1 MARDAL
7 RAFLVEPAEVAPPP
21 PPPPPPPAA
30 AIRTPPK
37 PIAPPAP
44 IVEDTK
50 LVAPIEVPEQIAP
63 EPEAFSTGLEGGVP
77 GGVEGGVPGGVVG
90 GVVGGLPQGPAH
102 AEAPVV
108 RVGGK
113 IVAPKLIKEVR
124 PVYPDL
130 ALMARVSAIVI
141 MEARVD
147 IHGNVKQVTVLRG
160 HQLFDDAAVA
170 AVKQWRY
177 KPLLLN
183 GVPTEFILTV
193 TVAFRVTS
201 PSAASVPPR

>member
-1 MARDAL
+1 
-7 RAFLVEPAEVAPPP
+7 
-21 PPPPPPPAA
+21 
-30 AIRTPPK
+30 
-37 PIAPPAP
+37 
-44 IVEDTK
+44 
-50 LVAPIEVPEQIAP
+50 
-63 EPEAFSTGLEGGVP
+63 
-77 GGVEGGVPGGVVG
+77 
-90 GVVGGLPQGPAH
+90 
-102 AEAPVV
+102 
-108 RVGGK
+108 VGGK